1 MSEQPDGCVTH
12 LLALAR
18 NLIIVGIIIAFYFYR
33 SPDSW
38 QWFLELAW
46 YYKILAIFVI
56 LFLVNALTVGL
67 LQLREFINRRY

>member
-1 MSEQPDGCVTH
+1 MSEKDGCVTH

-18 NLIIVGIIIAFYFYR
+18 NLVIIGILIGFYFYR

-38 QWFLELAW
+38 QWFLEMVW
-46 YYKILAIFVI
+46 YYKILIVFVI